1 MMDDRIKNLIKKH
14 ESFRPYVYYCSQGYP
29 TGGYGHAF
37 LDRSPISHA
46 VASILFEEDFARV
59 TNDYDKLKISLDPVR
74 RAVLYD
80 MLFNL
85 GLSRLRRFKKMLR
98 ALRAGN
104 YVKAAAEILDSEYA
118 RQVGGRAKTLA
129 KMMETGQ
136 WGD

>member
-1 MMDDRIKNLIKKH
+1 MIDDRIKNLIKKH
-14 ESFRPYVYYCSQGYP
+14 EGFRPYVYYCSQGYP

-46 VASILFEEDFARV
+46 VASILFEEDFSR
-59 TNDYDKLKISLDPVR
+59 TTSDYDKLQLSLDPVR

-85 GLSRLRRFKKMLR
+85 GLSRLRRFKKMLK
-98 ALRAGN
+98 ALRSGDYAE
-104 YVKAAAEILDSEYA
+104 AAAEILDSDYA

-129 KMMETGQ
+129 KMMKTGQ
-136 WGD
+136 WED

>member
-1 MMDDRIKNLIKKH
+1 MIDDRIKNLIKKH
-14 ESFRPYVYYCSQGYP
+14 EGFRPYVYYCSQGYP

-46 VASILFEEDFARV
+46 VASLLFEEDFARAAS
-59 TNDYDKLKISLDPVR
+59 DYDKLSVSLDPVR

-85 GLSRLRRFKKMLR
+85 GLSRLRRFKKMLK
-98 ALRAGN
+98 ALRSGD

-118 RQVGGRAKTLA
+118 RQVGGRAKTL
-129 KMMETGQ
+129 
-136 WGD
+136 D